1 MLKYSLSLMPIL
13 FLVGLLQADELEKSE
28 VNKVY
33 VMKDKTII
41 FELKDDSYLKGN
53 VLTSD
58 CLRGKIYFENKK
70 MIRNSYRIEN
80 SSGFKTCRFSKLE
93 RVFTSEGVKLASK

>member
-1 MLKYSLSLMPIL
+1 MPIL

-53 VLTSD
+53 VLTS
-58 CLRGKIYFENKK
+58 LSLIH
-70 MIRNSYRIEN
+70 I
-80 SSGFKTCRFSKLE
+80 
-93 RVFTSEGVKLASK
+93 

>member
-70 MIRNSYRIEN
+70 KNIKNFSLLPKQRSIEQN
-80 SSGFKTCRFSKLE
+80 
-93 RVFTSEGVKLASK
+93 

>member
-1 MLKYSLSLMPIL
+1 MPIL

-58 CLRGKIYFENKK
+58 CLRGKIYFENKDDFEDTPNYLPS
-70 MIRNSYRIEN
+70 NSGYWEEWLVDLGIIEDN
-80 SSGFKTCRFSKLE
+80 YSDE
-93 RVFTSEGVKLASK
+93 ED

>member
-41 FELKDDSYLKGN
+41 CLLYTSPSPRDS
-53 VLTSD
+53 
-58 CLRGKIYFENKK
+58 R
-70 MIRNSYRIEN
+70 
-80 SSGFKTCRFSKLE
+80 
-93 RVFTSEGVKLASK
+93 

>member
-58 CLRGKIYFENKK
+58 CLRGKIYFCLLYTSPSPRDLWISR
-70 MIRNSYRIEN
+70 MP
-80 SSGFKTCRFSKLE
+80 SS
-93 RVFTSEGVKLASK
+93 A